1 IEWSRDN
8 VKFLKENSGKK
19 GEGMPVVRNPQFYFR
34 EGFCWNNVLS
44 DEKIKCRLKEK
55 SVHSTEAMT
64 FISLIPEIANDYY
77 LICLLNSA
85 FLGNYRMDFINVSH
99 HLTTGDAKE
108 FPIIIPTSDQLKQ
121 FEGIFNR
128 AYNIQKSKFEGK
140 ISEVEAENQ
149 LEVIQKELDEMVEG
163 MYMN

>member
-1 IEWSRDN
+1 
-8 VKFLKENSGKK
+8 
-19 GEGMPVVRNPQFYFR
+19 MPVGRNPQFYFR

-64 FISLIPEIANDYY
+64 FISLIPELANDYF
-77 LICLLNSA
+77 LICLLNTE
-85 FLGNYRMDFINVSH
+85 FFGNYRMDFINVSH

-108 FPIIIPTSDQLKQ
+108 FPIIIPTLNQLKE

-128 AYNIQKSKFEGK
+128 AVQVQRQKFAGKLSEQQAEAKLDEIQR
-140 ISEVEAENQ
+140 
-149 LEVIQKELDEMVEG
+149 ELDERVLE
-163 MYMN
+163 MYGLK